1 MVVGRRRRCRR
12 WFLQVA
18 GCHPGNVARGVRLQE
33 EVSLDCVLGQV
44 CRCRLVC
51 VEEGFGVSYP
61 VGLVALRRLCT
72 LASGGQ

>member
-33 EVSLDCVLGQV
+33 VSLDCVLEGV
-44 CRCRLVC
+44 CRCRRVC
-51 VEEGFGVSYP
+51 FEEGFEASYP
-61 VGLVALRRLCT
+61 VGLLALRRLCM
-72 LASGGQ
+72 LASGGR